1 VDVLSTAERLADEVL
16 FPAALATDTVDAVP
30 VDLLDTLAEVGLY
43 GLSGPVSAGGVDA
56 DFPTV
61 CSVVEKLASGC
72 LTTTFVWVQ
81 HLGAVIAAAGS
92 DNAAIRDWVSP
103 LCRGQRR
110 AGLALGGAIPG
121 RPLLRA
127 RETDNGWT
135 FTGTSPY
142 VSGWHRVDVIHTAAR
157 TDDGRLVWALIDARE
172 SATLIVERLTLVAL
186 NATATVRADFL
197 EHDVPA
203 QRVTSVEPYR
213 DGPVPPEPL
222 RIHAALALG
231 VALRCCRL
239 LGSTPLDA
247 ELAGVRAALDRL
259 DPATIE
265 GARGSAGEVALRAA
279 AALAVATGS
288 RSLLVGITRSD
299 SSAKHCSGLSTPSA
313 PARAMRCSSS
323 CAPPR
328 NNDSVSAAQ
337 RQYGGPGRT

>member
-1 VDVLSTAERLADEVL
+1 VDVLTTAERLADEVL
-16 FPAALATDTVDAVP
+16 FPAALATDTADAVP
-30 VDLLDTLAEVGLY
+30 VNLLDTLAEVGLY

-127 RETDNGWT
+127 REIENGWT

-203 QRVTSVEPYR
+203 QRVTSVGPYR

-231 VALRCCRL
+231 VAMRCCRL

-247 ELAGVRAALDRL
+247 ELAGVRAELDRL

-265 GARGSAGEVALRAA
+265 GARGSAGEVRFAPQPRLPSLPAA
-279 AALAVATGS
+279 GHCS
-288 RSLLVGITRSD
+288 SGITRSD

-323 CAPPR
+323 CAPPVTTTAFR
-328 NNDSVSAAQ
+328 LL
-337 RQYGGPGRT
+337 RGHCGGPGRT

>member
-1 VDVLSTAERLADEVL
+1 MDVLTAAQRLADEVL
-16 FPAALATDTVDAVP
+16 FPAALATDMADAVP
-30 VDLLDTLAEVGLY
+30 VDLLDALAEAGLY
-43 GLSGPVSAGGVDA
+43 GLSGPASAGGVDA

-61 CSVVEKLASGC
+61 CSVVEELASGC

-92 DNAAIRDWVSP
+92 DNAAIREWVSP

-127 RETDNGWT
+127 REAENGWT

-142 VSGWHRVDVIHTAAR
+142 VSGWDRVDVIHTAAR
-157 TDDGRLVWALIDARE
+157 TDDERLVWALIDARE
-172 SATLIVERLTLVAL
+172 SATLIVERLTLVGL

-203 QRVTSVEPYR
+203 QRVTSVGSYR

-231 VALRCCRL
+231 VAMRCCRL
-239 LGSTPLDA
+239 LGATSLDA
-247 ELAGVRAALDRL
+247 ELARVRVELDRL
-259 DPATIE
+259 DPAMIE
-265 GARGSAGEVALRAA
+265 GARGSAGELALRAA

-288 RSLLVGITRSD
+288 RSLLVGD
-299 SSAKHCSGLSTPSA
+299 H
-313 PARAMRCSSS
+313 
-323 CAPPR
+323 
-328 NNDSVSAAQ
+328 AQ
-337 RQYGGPGRT
+337 RLIREALFGLVYALRPGSRDAVLVQLRAAR

>member
-1 VDVLSTAERLADEVL
+1 VDVLTTAERLADEVL
-16 FPAALATDTVDAVP
+16 FPAALATDTADTVP
-30 VDLLDTLAEVGLY
+30 VDLLDTLAEAGLY
-43 GLSGPVSAGGVDA
+43 GLSGPVSAGGLDA
-56 DFPTV
+56 DFPTA

-110 AGLALGGAIPG
+110 AGLALGGAIAG

-127 RETDNGWT
+127 RETENGWT

-142 VSGWHRVDVIHTAAR
+142 VSGWNRIDVIHTAAR

-172 SATLIVERLTLVAL
+172 SATLMVERLTLVAL
-186 NATATVRADFL
+186 TATATVRADFL

-203 QRVTSVEPYR
+203 QRVTSVGSYHH
-213 DGPVPPEPL
+213 GPVPPEPL

-231 VALRCCRL
+231 VAMRCCRL
-239 LGSTPLDA
+239 LGPTPLDE
-247 ELAGVRAALDRL
+247 ELARVRVELDRL
-259 DPATIE
+259 DPATIQA
-265 GARGSAGEVALRAA
+265 ARGSAGELALRAA

-288 RSLLVGITRSD
+288 RSLLVGDHAQRLIRE
-299 SSAKHCSGLSTPSA
+299 ALFGLVYALRPGSRDA
-313 PARAMRCSSS
+313 VLVRLR
-323 CAPPR
+323 
-328 NNDSVSAAQ
+328 AAQ
-337 RQYGGPGRT
+337 

>member
-1 VDVLSTAERLADEVL
+1 MDVLTTAERLADEVL
-16 FPAALATDTVDAVP
+16 FPAALTTDTADAVP
-30 VDLLDTLAEVGLY
+30 VDLLDTLAEAGLY
-43 GLSGPVSAGGVDA
+43 GLSGPVSAGGLDA

-110 AGLALGGAIPG
+110 AGLALGGAIAG
-121 RPLLRA
+121 HPLLRA
-127 RETDNGWT
+127 RETENGWT

-142 VSGWHRVDVIHTAAR
+142 ISGWNRVDVIHTAAR

-172 SATLIVERLTLVAL
+172 SATLMVERLTLVAL

-203 QRVTSVEPYR
+203 QRVTSVGSYHN
-213 DGPVPPEPL
+213 GPVPPEPL

-239 LGSTPLDA
+239 LGPTPLDE
-247 ELAGVRAALDRL
+247 ELARVRAELDRL
-259 DPATIE
+259 DPATIQA
-265 GARGSAGEVALRAA
+265 ARGSAGEVALRAA

-288 RSLLVGITRSD
+288 RSLLVGD
-299 SSAKHCSGLSTPSA
+299 H
-313 PARAMRCSSS
+313 
-323 CAPPR
+323 
-328 NNDSVSAAQ
+328 AQ
-337 RQYGGPGRT
+337 RLIREALFGLVYALRPGSRDAVLVQLRATR

>member
-1 VDVLSTAERLADEVL
+1 MDVLSTAERLADEVL

-92 DNAAIRDWVSP
+92 DNVAIRDWVSP

-110 AGLALGGAIPG
+110 AGLALGGAISG

-127 RETDNGWT
+127 RETENGWT

-142 VSGWHRVDVIHTAAR
+142 VSGWNRVDVIHTAAR

-197 EHDVPA
+197 EHDVAA
-203 QRVTSVEPYR
+203 QRVTSVGPYR

-231 VALRCCRL
+231 VAMRCCRL

-247 ELAGVRAALDRL
+247 ELAGVRAELDRL

-288 RSLLVGITRSD
+288 RSLLVGD
-299 SSAKHCSGLSTPSA
+299 H
-313 PARAMRCSSS
+313 
-323 CAPPR
+323 
-328 NNDSVSAAQ
+328 AQ
-337 RQYGGPGRT
+337 RLIREALFGLVYALRPGSRDALLVQLRAAP

>member
-1 VDVLSTAERLADEVL
+1 MDVLSTAERLADEVL
-16 FPAALATDTVDAVP
+16 FPAALATDTADAVP
-30 VDLLDTLAEVGLY
+30 VGLLDTIAEAGLY
-43 GLSGPVSAGGVDA
+43 GLSGPASAGGVDA
-56 DFPTV
+56 DFPTI

-127 RETDNGWT
+127 HETDNGWT

-142 VSGWHRVDVIHTAAR
+142 VSGWNRVDVIHTAAR

-186 NATATVRADFL
+186 DATATVRADFL

-203 QRVTSVEPYR
+203 QRVTSVGPYH
-213 DGPVPPEPL
+213 DGSVPPEPL

-231 VALRCCRL
+231 VAMRCCRL
-239 LGSTPLDA
+239 LGATPLDA
-247 ELAGVRAALDRL
+247 ELATVRAELDRL

-265 GARGSAGEVALRAA
+265 AARGSAGEVALRAA

-288 RSLLVGITRSD
+288 RSLLVGD
-299 SSAKHCSGLSTPSA
+299 H
-313 PARAMRCSSS
+313 
-323 CAPPR
+323 
-328 NNDSVSAAQ
+328 AQ
-337 RQYGGPGRT
+337 RLIREALFGLVYALRPGSRDGVLVQLRAAP

>member
-16 FPAALATDTVDAVP
+16 FPAALATDTAEAVP
-30 VDLLDTLAEVGLY
+30 VDLLDILAEAGLY
-43 GLSGPVSAGGVDA
+43 GLSGPVSAGGLDA

-92 DNAAIRDWVSP
+92 DNAAIRDWVAP
-103 LCRGQRR
+103 LCKGRRR

-127 RETDNGWT
+127 RETENGWT

-142 VSGWHRVDVIHTAAR
+142 VSGWDRVDVLHTAAR

-172 SATLIVERLTLVAL
+172 SATLMVERLTLVAL
-186 NATATVRADFL
+186 NATATVQADFL
-197 EHDVPA
+197 EHEVAA
-203 QRVTSVEPYR
+203 QRVTSVGSYHT
-213 DGPVPPEPL
+213 GPVPPEPL

-231 VALRCCRL
+231 VARRCCRL
-239 LGSTPLDA
+239 LGPTPLDE
-247 ELAGVRAALDRL
+247 ELARVRAELDRL

-265 GARGSAGEVALRAA
+265 AARGSAGEVALRAA

-288 RSLLVGITRSD
+288 RSLLVAD
-299 SSAKHCSGLSTPSA
+299 H
-313 PARAMRCSSS
+313 
-323 CAPPR
+323 
-328 NNDSVSAAQ
+328 AQ
-337 RQYGGPGRT
+337 RLIREALFGLVYALRPGSRDAVLVQLRATAS